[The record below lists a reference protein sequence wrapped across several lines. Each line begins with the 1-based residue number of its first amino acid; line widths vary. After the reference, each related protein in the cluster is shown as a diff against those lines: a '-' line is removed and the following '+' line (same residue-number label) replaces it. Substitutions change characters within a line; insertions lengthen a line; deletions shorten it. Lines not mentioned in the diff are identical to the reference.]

1 MEKSQV
7 LEHQTGNTV
16 GPGQVPQGGRTRASA
31 EPALR
36 ERAGA
41 LEGPGLTAGSA
52 QPELWRMET
61 RTGGFE
67 GEDAGPSTRQNTAP
81 QRPEATGRSQSRRE
95 VVLTGREREYLE
107 GEEYGQRERRKGG
120 ENTDGD
126 TETHIQRNPKAERDS
141 KLCGGGGGG
150 SWEKEPP
157 KEAEAHGER
166 KEEKLAAGRGPRG
179 QGGGAD
185 RWKPSSCLK
194 SPGNPSS
201 RDSLAAAPLTH
212 SHSPVVSPPAAGGAA
227 VGLSLWRAGLRVRL
241 NGRGSI
247 WVNGGGGAAGLCSA
261 PCCCP
266 WVGHQ
271 CHPIHKR
278 GLPEVQGA
286 EAAALPVGLSHGQ
299 NEGPEPAQA
308 GGEGTI
314 KPGINLSPCL
324 ERLHS
329 IGIYRALV
337 CRGLS
342 LVLRITPHKT
352 KIPAPGGLA
361 FYEGRFTPRSQPHH
375 MFEAGKYCGGQN
387 RAEKGGARS
396 LGGQASRHPKG

>member
-141 KLCGGGGGG
+141 KLCGGGGGALG
-150 SWEKEPP
+150 RRSHRKRQRHMGREK
-157 KEAEAHGER
+157 R
-166 KEEKLAAGRGPRG
+166 RNWQRAGGPGVREVG
-179 QGGGAD
+179 PTGG
-185 RWKPSSCLK
+185 
-194 SPGNPSS
+194 
-201 RDSLAAAPLTH
+201 
-212 SHSPVVSPPAAGGAA
+212 SPPAVSSPQAT
-227 VGLSLWRAGLRVRL
+227 R
-241 NGRGSI
+241 
-247 WVNGGGGAAGLCSA
+247 
-261 PCCCP
+261 P
-266 WVGHQ
+266 
-271 CHPIHKR
+271 
-278 GLPEVQGA
+278 
-286 EAAALPVGLSHGQ
+286 PVTHWQ
-299 NEGPEPAQA
+299 Q
-308 GGEGTI
+308 
-314 KPGINLSPCL
+314 
-324 ERLHS
+324 
-329 IGIYRALV
+329 
-337 CRGLS
+337 
-342 LVLRITPHKT
+342 
-352 KIPAPGGLA
+352 
-361 FYEGRFTPRSQPHH
+361 PR
-375 MFEAGKYCGGQN
+375 
-387 RAEKGGARS
+387 
-396 LGGQASRHPKG
+396 